1 MACYLKNRF
10 PSHSVDVEYDRVRAG
25 GDRKRLGPRCVELD
39 LFIPDLIVHKR
50 GDNERNL
57 LAVECKLDR
66 GDGINR
72 DQKLPRQISVA
83 EGRFRELEG
92 CYWLVGNYYSSV
104 AAQARMRLRNGA
116 SLLLRCK
123 GVEALM
129 AWRSSAARA
138 CGRRSSVPHTMRT

>member
-72 DQKLPRQISVA
+72 DQKTSDIRKLKDLIKNKKYRYAAFVVIEVGANRRPNGGYEICW
-83 EGRFRELEG
+83 GRGFRG
-92 CYWLVGNYYSSV
+92 
-104 AAQARMRLRNGA
+104 
-116 SLLLRCK
+116 
-123 GVEALM
+123 GVEGFEAGTCSRQG
-129 AWRSSAARA
+129 A
-138 CGRRSSVPHTMRT
+138 

>member
-1 MACYLKNRF
+1 MSKLFSGSPGTMAARCAPLAAAF
-10 PSHSVDVEYDRVRAG
+10 PDSEGKAMLSR
-25 GDRKRLGPRCVELD
+25 P
-39 LFIPDLIVHKR
+39 P
-50 GDNERNL
+50 
-57 LAVECKLDR
+57 
-66 GDGINR
+66 
-72 DQKLPRQISVA
+72 PRQISVA

>member
-1 MACYLKNRF
+1 MTPTQTPQENPLLRKVERRHVRRDAYL
-10 PSHSVDVEYDRVRAG
+10 YVR
-25 GDRKRLGPRCVELD
+25 
-39 LFIPDLIVHKR
+39 
-50 GDNERNL
+50 
-57 LAVECKLDR
+57 
-66 GDGINR
+66 
-72 DQKLPRQISVA
+72 QLPRQISVA